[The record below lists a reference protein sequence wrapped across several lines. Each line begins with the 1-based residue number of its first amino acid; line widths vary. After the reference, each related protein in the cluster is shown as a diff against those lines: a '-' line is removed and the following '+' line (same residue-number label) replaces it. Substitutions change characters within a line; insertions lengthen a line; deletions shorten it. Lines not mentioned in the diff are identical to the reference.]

1 MEDNIKNLMRRQ
13 MALQKAILKLTHNL
27 SDVQSQLNIAF
38 LNRLNSHKEYALK
51 PNDVMTASD
60 VCKMLGISPSTLRRM
75 ELYKGLPYM
84 RIPGQKKLI
93 FSRKE
98 ILNYLKQH
106 KAN

>member
-13 MALQKAILKLTHNL
+13 AALQRAILKLTYNL
-27 SDVQSQLNIAF
+27 SDIQNQLNVAF
-38 LNRLNSHKEYALK
+38 LNRLNSHKKNAVK
-51 PNDVMTASD
+51 PNDVMTASE
-60 VCKMLGISPSTLRRM
+60 VCEMLEISPSTLRRM

-98 ILNYLKQH
+98 ILNYLKQY
-106 KAN
+106 KEN